1 MHRRGGGGIHTHTH
15 TKVWINPISLKTNT
29 ETLITGKIAH
39 FLFFSF
45 SFPLRRKGKEKTAAK
60 FPSRKCVLS

>member
-1 MHRRGGGGIHTHTH
+1 MHRRGGGGGGRIHTHTH

-39 FLFFSF
+39 FLFLS
-45 SFPLRRKGKEKTAAK
+45 SQKERQGENRSKV
-60 FPSRKCVLS
+60 SQ